1 MGTTNTKGY
10 SLFSPDRSLQLENV
24 TTLSA
29 DSASSSQTFTSWL
42 DQNAKYGGVVAGVAQ
57 AVGGVFSSYY
67 ANSVQKIRL
76 QMQKEL
82 AEYNSRQAERAAQ
95 SALMVSNYRIGVLS
109 EKYEKTKS
117 SQKAAMAANGIM
129 LGVGSAAEVT
139 TTTDIDKHR
148 SLEEERLNGQ
158 RQARGLRTQSL
169 SYSLTANSLAHSGA
183 ATSWGGSVDAFA
195 TGVGTAANE
204 YLYTKYKFKDK
215 GI

>member
-148 SLEEERLNGQ
+148 SMEEERLNGQ

>member
-10 SLFSPDRSLQLENV
+10 SLFSPDRSLQLDNAMS
-24 TTLSA
+24 LSA
-29 DSASSSQTFTSWL
+29 DSASSSQTFASWF
-42 DQNAKYGGVVAGVAQ
+42 DQNAQYGGVVAGAAQ
-57 AVGGVFSSYY
+57 AVGGAISSYY
-67 ANSVQKIRL
+67 ANSVRNIQL

-82 AEYNSRQAERAAQ
+82 ADYNSRQAERAAQ
-95 SALMVSNYRIGVLS
+95 SALMVSNFRIGVLS

-148 SLEEERLNGQ
+148 SMEEERLNGQ

-169 SYSLTANSLAHSGA
+169 SYSLTANNLAHSGA